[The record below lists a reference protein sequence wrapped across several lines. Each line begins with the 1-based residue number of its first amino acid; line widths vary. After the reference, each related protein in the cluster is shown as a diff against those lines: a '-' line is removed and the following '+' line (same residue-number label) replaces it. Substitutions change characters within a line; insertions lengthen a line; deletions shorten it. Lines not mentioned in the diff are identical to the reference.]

1 MRAPGAIAPGTPV
14 DQLETPALLVDLDV
28 LERNLDEMAALA
40 RKHGVALRPHWKTHK
55 CPEIARMQTAR
66 GAAGGTVAKPGEA
79 LEFLLEGFRDLLLA
93 TPVVD
98 PRKIDRV
105 LAARGAAEL
114 AVLVESD
121 DGARRWSAGAER
133 AGLRLDVLM
142 DVDPGMGRTG
152 VAPGAAAVA
161 LARTIAADSH
171 LRLRGVM
178 THAGHGYAASSPEEL
193 AAIGRD
199 EGRILVETAEAV
211 RTAGIPCPVVSVGS
225 TPTVRHS
232 AAVPGVT
239 EIRPGN
245 YVFHDG
251 IQAALGVVPLER
263 CALTV
268 LATVTARPATD
279 RAILDAGSKTLAT
292 DRGRGDLPGFGRL
305 VEAPEL
311 TLEKVW
317 EEHGLIRVPAG
328 ADLKGMDLRIGDRVR
343 VVPNHACV
351 AVNLHDRLIA
361 VRSGRVE
368 AVWRI
373 AARGLVA

>member
-1 MRAPGAIAPGTPV
+1 V

-28 LERNLDEMAALA
+28 LERNVDDMAALA

-55 CPEIARMQTAR
+55 CPEIARMQIAR

-79 LEFLLEGFRDLLLA
+79 LELLAAGFDDLLIA

-105 LAARGAAEL
+105 LAARGAATL
-114 AVLVESD
+114 AALVESE

-133 AGLRLDVLM
+133 AGLRLDVLL
-142 DVDPGMGRTG
+142 DVDTGMGRTG
-152 VAPGAAAVA
+152 VEPGEAAVA
-161 LARTIAADSH
+161 LARAIAADRH

-178 THAGHGYAASSPEEL
+178 THAGHGYAASSPEEI
-193 AAIGRD
+193 AAIGRA
-199 EGRILVETAEAV
+199 EGGILVRTAEEV
-211 RTAGIPCPVVSVGS
+211 RAAGIPCPVVSVGS

-251 IQAALGVVPLER
+251 IQVALGVVPWER

-268 LATVTARPATD
+268 LATVTARPARD
-279 RAILDAGSKTLAT
+279 RVILDAGSKTLST
-292 DRGRGDLPGFGRL
+292 DRGRGDVTGFGRL
-305 VEAPEL
+305 LEAPGL
-311 TLEKVW
+311 TVTRVW
-317 EEHGLIRVPAG
+317 EEHGLIRVPAE
-328 ADLKGMDLRIGDRVR
+328 ADQGGTNLLPGDRVR

-351 AVNLHDRLIA
+351 TVNLHDRLIA
-361 VRSGRVE
+361 ARSGRVE